1 MKNIFHIIIIS
12 TGLLFGQTAEQIKKA
27 KEVIQRTGMS
37 ESQARDAAKARGF
50 TDKQIDAAIQKEKA
64 SKTGSGETVPEAA
77 EKIGLPE
84 LGKSNEV
91 ISAIQK
97 GKDIARRN
105 IVKVPTI
112 NGTVPHKIIG
122 KHGASR
128 VIIKPAAP
136 GTGIIAGGGVRAVM
150 EQVGI
155 HNVLTKRY
163 GSKNSSNMV
172 FATMDGL
179 LNLKD
184 AVAIANKRG
193 IKIGEVFS

>member
-1 MKNIFHIIIIS
+1 
-12 TGLLFGQTAEQIKKA
+12 
-27 KEVIQRTGMS
+27 MS
-37 ESQARDAAKARGF
+37 
-50 TDKQIDAAIQKEKA
+50 AINPSELDLQE
-64 SKTGSGETVPEAA
+64 ETVI
-77 EKIGLPE
+77 KINRTAKVTSRGKRFRFSALVAIGDAKGHIGIG

-112 NGTVPHKIIG
+112 NVTVPHKIIG

-172 FATMDGL
+172 FATMNGL

>member
-1 MKNIFHIIIIS
+1 
-12 TGLLFGQTAEQIKKA
+12 
-27 KEVIQRTGMS
+27 MS
-37 ESQARDAAKARGF
+37 
-50 TDKQIDAAIQKEKA
+50 AINPSELDLQE
-64 SKTGSGETVPEAA
+64 ETVI
-77 EKIGLPE
+77 KINRTAKVTSRGKRFRFSALVAIGDAKGHIGIG

-150 EQVGI
+150 DQVGI

-172 FATMDGL
+172 FATMNGL

>member
-1 MKNIFHIIIIS
+1 
-12 TGLLFGQTAEQIKKA
+12 
-27 KEVIQRTGMS
+27 MS
-37 ESQARDAAKARGF
+37 
-50 TDKQIDAAIQKEKA
+50 AINPSELDLQE
-64 SKTGSGETVPEAA
+64 ETVI
-77 EKIGLPE
+77 KINRTAKVTSRGKRFRFSALVAIGDRKGHIGIG

>member
-1 MKNIFHIIIIS
+1 
-12 TGLLFGQTAEQIKKA
+12 
-27 KEVIQRTGMS
+27 MS
-37 ESQARDAAKARGF
+37 
-50 TDKQIDAAIQKEKA
+50 AINPSELDLQE
-64 SKTGSGETVPEAA
+64 ETVI
-77 EKIGLPE
+77 KINRTAKVTSRGKRFRFSALVAIGDAKGHIGIG

-105 IVKVPTI
+105 IVKIPVI

-172 FATMDGL
+172 FATMNGL

-193 IKIGEVFS
+193 IRIGEVFS

>member
-1 MKNIFHIIIIS
+1 
-12 TGLLFGQTAEQIKKA
+12 
-27 KEVIQRTGMS
+27 MS
-37 ESQARDAAKARGF
+37 
-50 TDKQIDAAIQKEKA
+50 AINPSELDLQE
-64 SKTGSGETVPEAA
+64 ETVI
-77 EKIGLPE
+77 KINRTAKVTSRGKRFRFSALVAIGDAKGHLGIG

-105 IVKVPTI
+105 IVKIPVI

-128 VIIKPAAP
+128 VMIKPAAP

-172 FATMDGL
+172 FATLNGL

-193 IKIGEVFS
+193 IRIGEVFS

>member
-1 MKNIFHIIIIS
+1 
-12 TGLLFGQTAEQIKKA
+12 
-27 KEVIQRTGMS
+27 MS
-37 ESQARDAAKARGF
+37 
-50 TDKQIDAAIQKEKA
+50 AINPSELDLQE
-64 SKTGSGETVPEAA
+64 ETVI
-77 EKIGLPE
+77 KINRTAKVTSRGKRFRFSALVAIGDAKGHIGIG

-136 GTGIIAGGGVRAVM
+136 GTGIIAGGGVRAIM

-172 FATMDGL
+172 FATMNGL

>member
-1 MKNIFHIIIIS
+1 
-12 TGLLFGQTAEQIKKA
+12 
-27 KEVIQRTGMS
+27 MS
-37 ESQARDAAKARGF
+37 
-50 TDKQIDAAIQKEKA
+50 AINPSELDLQE
-64 SKTGSGETVPEAA
+64 ETVI
-77 EKIGLPE
+77 KINRTAKVTSRGKRFRFSALVAIGDAKGHIGIG

-105 IVKVPTI
+105 IVKIPTI

>member
-1 MKNIFHIIIIS
+1 
-12 TGLLFGQTAEQIKKA
+12 
-27 KEVIQRTGMS
+27 MS
-37 ESQARDAAKARGF
+37 
-50 TDKQIDAAIQKEKA
+50 AINPSELDLQE
-64 SKTGSGETVPEAA
+64 ETVI
-77 EKIGLPE
+77 KINRTAKVTSRGKRFRFSALVAIGDAKGHIGIG

-105 IVKVPTI
+105 IVKIPVI

-128 VIIKPAAP
+128 VMIKPAAP
-136 GTGIIAGGGVRAVM
+136 GTGVIAGGGVRAVM

-172 FATMDGL
+172 FATLNGL

-184 AVAIANKRG
+184 AVAIAN
-193 IKIGEVFS
+193 

>member
-1 MKNIFHIIIIS
+1 
-12 TGLLFGQTAEQIKKA
+12 
-27 KEVIQRTGMS
+27 MS
-37 ESQARDAAKARGF
+37 
-50 TDKQIDAAIQKEKA
+50 AINPSELDLQE
-64 SKTGSGETVPEAA
+64 ETVI
-77 EKIGLPE
+77 KINRTAKVTSRGKRFRFSALVAIGDAKGHIGIG

-105 IVKVPTI
+105 IVKIPVI
-112 NGTVPHKIIG
+112 NGTIPHKIIG

-128 VIIKPAAP
+128 VMIKPASP

-172 FATMDGL
+172 FATLNGL

-193 IKIGEVFS
+193 IRIGEVFS

>member
-1 MKNIFHIIIIS
+1 
-12 TGLLFGQTAEQIKKA
+12 
-27 KEVIQRTGMS
+27 MS
-37 ESQARDAAKARGF
+37 
-50 TDKQIDAAIQKEKA
+50 AINPSELDLQE
-64 SKTGSGETVPEAA
+64 ETVI
-77 EKIGLPE
+77 KINRTAKVTSRGKRFRFSALVAIGDAKGHIGIG

-105 IVKVPTI
+105 IVKIPVI

-128 VIIKPAAP
+128 VMIKPAAP
-136 GTGIIAGGGVRAVM
+136 GTGVIAGGGVRAVM

-172 FATMDGL
+172 FATLNGL

-193 IKIGEVFS
+193 IRIGEVFS

>member
-1 MKNIFHIIIIS
+1 MINP
-12 TGLLFGQTAEQIKKA
+12 TELDLQE
-27 KEVIQRTGMS
+27 
-37 ESQARDAAKARGF
+37 
-50 TDKQIDAAIQKEKA
+50 
-64 SKTGSGETVPEAA
+64 ETVI
-77 EKIGLPE
+77 KINRTAKVTSRGKRFRFSALVAIGDAKGHIGIG

-105 IVKVPTI
+105 IVKIPII

>member
-1 MKNIFHIIIIS
+1 
-12 TGLLFGQTAEQIKKA
+12 
-27 KEVIQRTGMS
+27 MS
-37 ESQARDAAKARGF
+37 
-50 TDKQIDAAIQKEKA
+50 AINPSELDLQE
-64 SKTGSGETVPEAA
+64 ETVI
-77 EKIGLPE
+77 KINRTAKVTSRGKRFRFSALVAIGDAKGHIGIG

-112 NGTVPHKIIG
+112 NGTVPLKIIG

-172 FATMDGL
+172 FATMNGL

-184 AVAIANKRG
+184 AIAIANKRG